1 MSDLWMIPVD
11 PRALI
16 SRWAVLPMLTQT
28 GTQMFRCRKCG
39 RVTPTP
45 DKKCSEATRCETW
58 IMTSWRDFPWPEWVP
73 QPTRLIMEFRWSEGP
88 AAWAADA
95 IENGAPLVG
104 EIVSLPDSEGKY
116 YVGRYFHVRGKVG
129 RVVLEDNT
137 TWVCV
142 TLTDEATHDYAKE
155 AAG

>member
-1 MSDLWMIPVD
+1 
-11 PRALI
+11 
-16 SRWAVLPMLTQT
+16 
-28 GTQMFRCRKCG
+28 
-39 RVTPTP
+39 
-45 DKKCSEATRCETW
+45 
-58 IMTSWRDFPWPEWVP
+58 
-73 QPTRLIMEFRWSEGP
+73 MEFRWSEGP